1 MKRRNRKADDFP
13 NLFAGAEEETPAAED
28 VSAEENFPESAEEV
42 SSPAGEEAAA
52 EPGGAG
58 DAAQPPAE
66 QAEEPAAQPDAEEPA
81 EAPGLSEREEEAGT
95 EEYSGGEDTRVI
107 EDTTEGGE
115 EGKKYKRGRV
125 KEPMPRKKKIIIGVI
140 AGVLAVAVLVAVV
153 VPVSI
158 FFTNNL
164 TVSSAEDL
172 LAVDWNNLGGKNVY
186 LQKDVT
192 VDGDLEIPSA
202 AVINLNKHSLTVNG
216 ALKITGDVS
225 IGTVSGDSF
234 SGKGGVSVNSLQV
247 NSSGGLQLYADTIVG
262 EGTVAAGVFRTD
274 CALTLN
280 GVLAINAESAYI
292 EGAVTGGENARLV
305 FTGGVADVTGG
316 VQTAMAAENG
326 AYVSVENSAAGIAL
340 DGQSYLVL
348 SGSASSVTGGKG
360 VLALKNFSCSVFTGM
375 ERLGVY
381 VQSCAGGERFEDI
394 DDIFFIEK
402 LDAPAAAQ
410 VDIRGDRIVLT
421 ISDVEHSADADFS
434 YRVTV
439 NDTVFESVS
448 GTELDI
454 TEAVTTAGVYDIL
467 ITAQGNFKTG
477 ENGRYDIDSFTK
489 DVYYIDSN
497 PCGIR
502 YEHTFTLSTPDNLH
516 IDTVDGGITLH
527 FDAVPFADGYN
538 VYINNSQEPVYSEK
552 NEVSIS
558 SDLLNAGSNAIY
570 VQAVSGNEQIH
581 ASSRALIGYV
591 KYEKLATPAV
601 EAPVIS
607 GNEVAVGWTKT
618 DNSPARI
625 FEVVFTY
632 NSAQGGVTSK
642 TVYTTANTITVTLDD
657 LADGSCVSVGVRAL
671 GYGYYLTGDAG
682 TRNAETRKHTERELS
697 RSFY

>member
-13 NLFAGAEEETPAAED
+13 NLFAGAEEETPAADD

-52 EPGGAG
+52 ETGSAG

-81 EAPGLSEREEEAGT
+81 ETPGLSEREEEAAT

-107 EDTTEGGE
+107 EDTSEGGE

-172 LAVDWNNLGGKNVY
+172 LAVDWENLGGKSVY

-216 ALKITGDVS
+216 TLKITGDVS

-305 FTGGVADVTGG
+305 FTGGVANVTGG
-316 VQTAMAAENG
+316 VQTAMAAEGG
-326 AYVSVENSAAGIAL
+326 AYVNVENSAADIAL

-439 NDTVFESVS
+439 NDTVFESVG

-454 TEAVTTAGVYDIL
+454 TKAVTTAGVYDIL
-467 ITAQGNFKTG
+467 ITAQGNFETG

-618 DNSPARI
+618 DNSPARV
-625 FEVVFTY
+625 FEVTFTY
-632 NSAQGGVTSK
+632 NSAQGGVTNK

-657 LADGSCVSVGVRAL
+657 LAEGGVSVGVRAL

-682 TRNAETRKHTERELS
+682 TASGTA
-697 RSFY
+697 

>member
-13 NLFAGAEEETPAAED
+13 NLFAGAEEETSAADD

-42 SSPAGEEAAA
+42 SSPAVEEAAA

-81 EAPGLSEREEEAGT
+81 ETPGLSEREEEAAT

-172 LAVDWNNLGGKNVY
+172 LAVDWDNLGGKNVY

-216 ALKITGDVS
+216 TLKITGDVS

-326 AYVSVENSAAGIAL
+326 AYVSVENSAADIAL

-625 FEVVFTY
+625 FEVTFTY

-657 LADGSCVSVGVRAL
+657 LADGSGVSVGVRAL

-682 TRNAETRKHTERELS
+682 TASGTA
-697 RSFY
+697 

>member
-13 NLFAGAEEETPAAED
+13 NLFAGAEEETPAADD

-42 SSPAGEEAAA
+42 SSPAGEEATA

-58 DAAQPPAE
+58 DAVQPPAE
-66 QAEEPAAQPDAEEPA
+66 QAEEPAAQPDTEEPA
-81 EAPGLSEREEEAGT
+81 ETPGLSEREEEAAT

-107 EDTTEGGE
+107 EDTSEGGE

-216 ALKITGDVS
+216 TLKITGDVS

-326 AYVSVENSAAGIAL
+326 AYVSVENSAADIAL

-439 NDTVFESVS
+439 NDTVFESVG

-454 TEAVTTAGVYDIL
+454 TKAVTTAGVYDIL
-467 ITAQGNFKTG
+467 ITAQGNFETG

-657 LADGSCVSVGVRAL
+657 LAEGSGVSVGVRAL

-682 TRNAETRKHTERELS
+682 TASGTA
-697 RSFY
+697 

>member
-1 MKRRNRKADDFP
+1 M
-13 NLFAGAEEETPAAED
+13 
-28 VSAEENFPESAEEV
+28 
-42 SSPAGEEAAA
+42 
-52 EPGGAG
+52 
-58 DAAQPPAE
+58 
-66 QAEEPAAQPDAEEPA
+66 
-81 EAPGLSEREEEAGT
+81 
-95 EEYSGGEDTRVI
+95 
-107 EDTTEGGE
+107 
-115 EGKKYKRGRV
+115 
-125 KEPMPRKKKIIIGVI
+125 
-140 AGVLAVAVLVAVV
+140 
-153 VPVSI
+153 
-158 FFTNNL
+158 
-164 TVSSAEDL
+164 
-172 LAVDWNNLGGKNVY
+172 
-186 LQKDVT
+186 
-192 VDGDLEIPSA
+192 
-202 AVINLNKHSLTVNG
+202 
-216 ALKITGDVS
+216 
-225 IGTVSGDSF
+225 
-234 SGKGGVSVNSLQV
+234 
-247 NSSGGLQLYADTIVG
+247 
-262 EGTVAAGVFRTD
+262 
-274 CALTLN
+274 
-280 GVLAINAESAYI
+280 
-292 EGAVTGGENARLV
+292 
-305 FTGGVADVTGG
+305 FTGGVANVTGG

-326 AYVSVENSAAGIAL
+326 AYVSVENSAADIAL

-439 NDTVFESVS
+439 NDTVFESVA

-454 TEAVTTAGVYDIL
+454 TKAVTTAGVYDIL
-467 ITAQGNFKTG
+467 ITAQGNFETG

-657 LADGSCVSVGVRAL
+657 LADGSGVSVGVRAL

-682 TRNAETRKHTERELS
+682 TASGTA
-697 RSFY
+697 

>member
-13 NLFAGAEEETPAAED
+13 NLFAGAEEETPAADD

-52 EPGGAG
+52 ETGSAG

-81 EAPGLSEREEEAGT
+81 ETPGLSEREEEAAA

-216 ALKITGDVS
+216 TLKITGDVS

-326 AYVSVENSAAGIAL
+326 AYVSVENSAADIAL

-439 NDTVFESVS
+439 NDTVFESVG

-467 ITAQGNFKTG
+467 ITAQGNFETG

-657 LADGSCVSVGVRAL
+657 LADDGSGVSVGVRAL

-682 TRNAETRKHTERELS
+682 TASGTA
-697 RSFY
+697 

>member
-13 NLFAGAEEETPAAED
+13 NLFAGAEEETPAADD

-42 SSPAGEEAAA
+42 SSPAVEEAAA
-52 EPGGAG
+52 ETGGAG
-58 DAAQPPAE
+58 DAVQPPAE

-81 EAPGLSEREEEAGT
+81 ETPGLSEREEEAAT

-216 ALKITGDVS
+216 TLKITGDVS

-292 EGAVTGGENARLV
+292 EGSVMGGENARLV

-326 AYVSVENSAAGIAL
+326 AYVSVENSAADIAL

-402 LDAPAAAQ
+402 LDTPAAAQ

-454 TEAVTTAGVYDIL
+454 TKAVTTAGVYDIL
-467 ITAQGNFKTG
+467 ITAQGNFETG

-618 DNSPARI
+618 DNSPARV
-625 FEVVFTY
+625 FEVTFTY

-657 LADGSCVSVGVRAL
+657 LAEGSGVSVGVRAL

-682 TRNAETRKHTERELS
+682 TASGTA
-697 RSFY
+697 

>member
-13 NLFAGAEEETPAAED
+13 NLFAGAEEETPAADD

-52 EPGGAG
+52 ETGGAG
-58 DAAQPPAE
+58 DAVQPPAE

-81 EAPGLSEREEEAGT
+81 EAPGLSEREEEAAA

-115 EGKKYKRGRV
+115 EGKKYKSGRV

-172 LAVDWNNLGGKNVY
+172 LAVDWNNLGGKSVY

-216 ALKITGDVS
+216 TLKITGDVS

-305 FTGGVADVTGG
+305 FTGGVANVTGG

-326 AYVSVENSAAGIAL
+326 AYVSVENSAADIAL

-360 VLALKNFSCSVFTGM
+360 VVALKNFSCSVFTGM

-439 NDTVFESVS
+439 NDTVFESVG

-618 DNSPARI
+618 DNSPARV
-625 FEVVFTY
+625 FEVTFTY

-657 LADGSCVSVGVRAL
+657 LAEGSGVSVGVRAL

-682 TRNAETRKHTERELS
+682 TASGTA
-697 RSFY
+697 

>member
-13 NLFAGAEEETPAAED
+13 NLFAGAEEETPAADD

-52 EPGGAG
+52 ETGSAG

-172 LAVDWNNLGGKNVY
+172 LAVDWDNLGGKNVY

-216 ALKITGDVS
+216 TLKITGDVS

-326 AYVSVENSAAGIAL
+326 AYVSVENSAADIAL

-439 NDTVFESVS
+439 NDTVFESVG

-454 TEAVTTAGVYDIL
+454 TKAVTTAGVYDIL

-618 DNSPARI
+618 DNSPARV
-625 FEVVFTY
+625 FEVTFTY

-657 LADGSCVSVGVRAL
+657 LAEGSGVSVGVRAL

-682 TRNAETRKHTERELS
+682 TASGTA
-697 RSFY
+697 

>member
-13 NLFAGAEEETPAAED
+13 NLFAGAEEETPAADD

-52 EPGGAG
+52 EPGSAG
-58 DAAQPPAE
+58 DAVQPPAE

-81 EAPGLSEREEEAGT
+81 EMPGLSEREEEAAT

-172 LAVDWNNLGGKNVY
+172 LAVDWDNLGGKNVY

-216 ALKITGDVS
+216 TLKITGDVS

-247 NSSGGLQLYADTIVG
+247 NSSDGLQLYADTIVG

-326 AYVSVENSAAGIAL
+326 AYVSVENSAADIAL

-439 NDTVFESVS
+439 NDTVFESVG

-454 TEAVTTAGVYDIL
+454 TKAVTTAGVYDIL
-467 ITAQGNFKTG
+467 ITAQGNFETG

-618 DNSPARI
+618 DNSPARV
-625 FEVVFTY
+625 FEVTFTY
-632 NSAQGGVTSK
+632 NSAQGGVTNK

-657 LADGSCVSVGVRAL
+657 LAESSGVSVGVRAL

-682 TRNAETRKHTERELS
+682 TASGTA
-697 RSFY
+697 

>member
-13 NLFAGAEEETPAAED
+13 NLFAGAEEEAPAADD

-52 EPGGAG
+52 ETGGAG
-58 DAAQPPAE
+58 DAVQPPAE

-81 EAPGLSEREEEAGT
+81 ETPGLSEREEEAGT

-115 EGKKYKRGRV
+115 DGKKYKRGRV

-192 VDGDLEIPSA
+192 VDGDLEIPSS

-326 AYVSVENSAAGIAL
+326 AYVSVENSAADIAL

-618 DNSPARI
+618 DNSPARV
-625 FEVVFTY
+625 FEVTFTY

-657 LADGSCVSVGVRAL
+657 LAEGSGVSVGVRAL

-682 TRNAETRKHTERELS
+682 TASGTA
-697 RSFY
+697 

>member
-13 NLFAGAEEETPAAED
+13 NLFAGAEEETPAADD

-81 EAPGLSEREEEAGT
+81 ETPGLSEREEEAGT

-216 ALKITGDVS
+216 TLKITGDVS

-305 FTGGVADVTGG
+305 FTGGVANVTGG

-326 AYVSVENSAAGIAL
+326 AYVSVENSAADIAL

-439 NDTVFESVS
+439 NDTVFESVG

-618 DNSPARI
+618 DNSPARV
-625 FEVVFTY
+625 FEVTFTY

-657 LADGSCVSVGVRAL
+657 LAEGGVSVGVRAL

-682 TRNAETRKHTERELS
+682 TASGTA
-697 RSFY
+697 

>member
-13 NLFAGAEEETPAAED
+13 NLFAGAEEETPAADD

-52 EPGGAG
+52 EPGSAG
-58 DAAQPPAE
+58 DTAQPPAE
-66 QAEEPAAQPDAEEPA
+66 QAEEPAAQPDAEELA
-81 EAPGLSEREEEAGT
+81 ETPGLSEREEEAAT

-107 EDTTEGGE
+107 EDTSEGGE

-216 ALKITGDVS
+216 TLKITGDVS

-305 FTGGVADVTGG
+305 FTGGVANVTGG

-326 AYVSVENSAAGIAL
+326 AYVSVENSAADIAL

-439 NDTVFESVS
+439 NDTVFESVG

-454 TEAVTTAGVYDIL
+454 TKAVTTAGVYDIL

-618 DNSPARI
+618 DNSPARV
-625 FEVVFTY
+625 FEVTFTY
-632 NSAQGGVTSK
+632 NSAQGGVTNK

-657 LADGSCVSVGVRAL
+657 LAEGSGVSVGVRAL

-682 TRNAETRKHTERELS
+682 TASGTA
-697 RSFY
+697 

>member
-13 NLFAGAEEETPAAED
+13 NLFAGAEEETSVADD

-52 EPGGAG
+52 ETGSAG
-58 DAAQPPAE
+58 DAVQPPAE

-81 EAPGLSEREEEAGT
+81 EAPGLSEREEEAAA

-172 LAVDWNNLGGKNVY
+172 LAVDWDNLGGKNVY

-192 VDGDLEIPSA
+192 IDGDLEIPSA

-216 ALKITGDVS
+216 TLKITGDVS

-280 GVLAINAESAYI
+280 GVLAVNAESAYI

-305 FTGGVADVTGG
+305 FTGGVANVTGG

-326 AYVSVENSAAGIAL
+326 AYVSVENSAADIAL

-381 VQSCAGGERFEDI
+381 VQSCTGGERFEDI

-439 NDTVFESVS
+439 NDTVFESVG

-454 TEAVTTAGVYDIL
+454 TKAVTTAGVYDIL
-467 ITAQGNFKTG
+467 ITAQGNFETG

-618 DNSPARI
+618 DNSPARV
-625 FEVVFTY
+625 FEVTFTY
-632 NSAQGGVTSK
+632 NSAQGGVTNK

-657 LADGSCVSVGVRAL
+657 LAEGSGVSVGVRAL

-682 TRNAETRKHTERELS
+682 TAPGTT
-697 RSFY
+697 

>member
-13 NLFAGAEEETPAAED
+13 NLFAGAEEEAPAADD
-28 VSAEENFPESAEEV
+28 VSAEENFPESAEEA

-52 EPGGAG
+52 EPGSAG

-66 QAEEPAAQPDAEEPA
+66 QAEEPAAQPDAEEPV
-81 EAPGLSEREEEAGT
+81 ETPGLSEREEEAAT

-172 LAVDWNNLGGKNVY
+172 LAVDWDNLGGKNVY

-326 AYVSVENSAAGIAL
+326 AYVSVENSAADIAL

-381 VQSCAGGERFEDI
+381 VQSCTGGERFEDI

-467 ITAQGNFKTG
+467 ITAQGNFETG

-618 DNSPARI
+618 DNSPARV
-625 FEVVFTY
+625 FEVTFTY
-632 NSAQGGVTSK
+632 NSAQGGVTNK

-657 LADGSCVSVGVRAL
+657 LAEGSGVSVGVRAL

-682 TRNAETRKHTERELS
+682 TASGTA
-697 RSFY
+697 

>member
-13 NLFAGAEEETPAAED
+13 NLFAGAEEEAPAADD

-52 EPGGAG
+52 ETGGAG
-58 DAAQPPAE
+58 DAVQPPAE

-81 EAPGLSEREEEAGT
+81 EAPGLSEREEEAAT

-107 EDTTEGGE
+107 EDTSEGGE

-216 ALKITGDVS
+216 TLKITGDVS

-326 AYVSVENSAAGIAL
+326 AYVSVENSAADIAL

-454 TEAVTTAGVYDIL
+454 TKAVTTAGVYDIL

-657 LADGSCVSVGVRAL
+657 LAEGSGVSVGVRAL

-682 TRNAETRKHTERELS
+682 TASGTA
-697 RSFY
+697 

>member
-13 NLFAGAEEETPAAED
+13 NLFAGAEEETPAADD

-42 SSPAGEEAAA
+42 SSLAGEEAAA

-58 DAAQPPAE
+58 DVAQPPAE

-81 EAPGLSEREEEAGT
+81 ETPGLSEREEEAGT

-216 ALKITGDVS
+216 TLKITGDVS

-326 AYVSVENSAAGIAL
+326 AYVSVENSAADIAL

-439 NDTVFESVS
+439 NDTVFESVG

-618 DNSPARI
+618 DNSPARV
-625 FEVVFTY
+625 FEVTFTY

-657 LADGSCVSVGVRAL
+657 LADGSGVSVGVRAL

-682 TRNAETRKHTERELS
+682 TPSGTV
-697 RSFY
+697 

>member
-13 NLFAGAEEETPAAED
+13 NLFAGAEEETPAADD

-52 EPGGAG
+52 ETGGAG
-58 DAAQPPAE
+58 DAVQPPAE

-81 EAPGLSEREEEAGT
+81 EAPGLSEREEEAAA

-115 EGKKYKRGRV
+115 EGKKYKSGRV

-216 ALKITGDVS
+216 TLKITGDVS

-305 FTGGVADVTGG
+305 FTGGVANVTGG

-326 AYVSVENSAAGIAL
+326 AYVSVENSAADIAL

-360 VLALKNFSCSVFTGM
+360 VVALKNFSCSVFTGM

-439 NDTVFESVS
+439 NDTVFESVG

-618 DNSPARI
+618 DNSPARV
-625 FEVVFTY
+625 FEVTFTY

-657 LADGSCVSVGVRAL
+657 LAEGSGVSVGVRAL

-682 TRNAETRKHTERELS
+682 TASGTA
-697 RSFY
+697 

>member
-13 NLFAGAEEETPAAED
+13 NLFAGAEEETPAADD

-42 SSPAGEEAAA
+42 SSPAVEEAAA
-52 EPGGAG
+52 ETGGAG
-58 DAAQPPAE
+58 DAVQPPAE

-81 EAPGLSEREEEAGT
+81 ETPGLSEREEEAGT

-192 VDGDLEIPSA
+192 VDGDLEIPSS

-326 AYVSVENSAAGIAL
+326 AYVSVENSAADIAL

-410 VDIRGDRIVLT
+410 VDMRGDRIVLT

-439 NDTVFESVS
+439 NDTVFESVG

-467 ITAQGNFKTG
+467 ITAQGNFETG

-570 VQAVSGNEQIH
+570 VQAESGNEQIH

-618 DNSPARI
+618 DNSPARV
-625 FEVVFTY
+625 FEVTFTY
-632 NSAQGGVTSK
+632 NSAQGGVTNK

-657 LADGSCVSVGVRAL
+657 LAEGGVSVGVRAL

-682 TRNAETRKHTERELS
+682 TASGTA
-697 RSFY
+697 

>member
-13 NLFAGAEEETPAAED
+13 NLFAGAEEEAPAADD

-52 EPGGAG
+52 ETGGAG
-58 DAAQPPAE
+58 DAVQPPAE
-66 QAEEPAAQPDAEEPA
+66 QAEEPAAQPEGEEPA
-81 EAPGLSEREEEAGT
+81 ETPGLSEREEEAGT
-95 EEYSGGEDTRVI
+95 EEYSGGEEARVI

-172 LAVDWNNLGGKNVY
+172 LAVDWNNLGGKNIY

-216 ALKITGDVS
+216 TLKITGDVS

-326 AYVSVENSAAGIAL
+326 AYVSVENSAADIAL

-439 NDTVFESVS
+439 NDTVFESVG

-467 ITAQGNFKTG
+467 ITAQGNFETG

-538 VYINNSQEPVYSEK
+538 VYINNSQEPIYSEK

-657 LADGSCVSVGVRAL
+657 LAEGSSVSVGVRAL

-682 TRNAETRKHTERELS
+682 TASGTA
-697 RSFY
+697 

>member
-13 NLFAGAEEETPAAED
+13 NLFAGAEEETPATGAG
-28 VSAEENFPESAEEV
+28 SREETFPESAGEE

-58 DAAQPPAE
+58 DAVQPPAE

-81 EAPGLSEREEEAGT
+81 ETPGLSEREEEAAT

-172 LAVDWNNLGGKNVY
+172 LAVDWDNLGGKNVY

-216 ALKITGDVS
+216 TLKITGDVS

-305 FTGGVADVTGG
+305 FTGGVANVTGG

-326 AYVSVENSAAGIAL
+326 AYVSVENSAADIAL

-439 NDTVFESVS
+439 NDTVFESVG

-454 TEAVTTAGVYDIL
+454 TKAVTTAGVYDIL
-467 ITAQGNFKTG
+467 ITAQGNFETG

-618 DNSPARI
+618 DNSPARV
-625 FEVVFTY
+625 FEVTFTY
-632 NSAQGGVTSK
+632 NSAQGGVTNK

-657 LADGSCVSVGVRAL
+657 LAEGSGVSVGVRAL

-682 TRNAETRKHTERELS
+682 TASGTA
-697 RSFY
+697 

>member
-1 MKRRNRKADDFP
+1 M
-13 NLFAGAEEETPAAED
+13 
-28 VSAEENFPESAEEV
+28 
-42 SSPAGEEAAA
+42 EA
-52 EPGGAG
+52 
-58 DAAQPPAE
+58 
-66 QAEEPAAQPDAEEPA
+66 
-81 EAPGLSEREEEAGT
+81 ST
-95 EEYSGGEDTRVI
+95 
-107 EDTTEGGE
+107 
-115 EGKKYKRGRV
+115 
-125 KEPMPRKKKIIIGVI
+125 
-140 AGVLAVAVLVAVV
+140 
-153 VPVSI
+153 
-158 FFTNNL
+158 
-164 TVSSAEDL
+164 
-172 LAVDWNNLGGKNVY
+172 W
-186 LQKDVT
+186 
-192 VDGDLEIPSA
+192 
-202 AVINLNKHSLTVNG
+202 
-216 ALKITGDVS
+216 
-225 IGTVSGDSF
+225 
-234 SGKGGVSVNSLQV
+234 
-247 NSSGGLQLYADTIVG
+247 
-262 EGTVAAGVFRTD
+262 
-274 CALTLN
+274 
-280 GVLAINAESAYI
+280 
-292 EGAVTGGENARLV
+292 
-305 FTGGVADVTGG
+305 
-316 VQTAMAAENG
+316 QT
-326 AYVSVENSAAGIAL
+326 
-340 DGQSYLVL
+340 
-348 SGSASSVTGGKG
+348 
-360 VLALKNFSCSVFTGM
+360 
-375 ERLGVY
+375 
-381 VQSCAGGERFEDI
+381 
-394 DDIFFIEK
+394 
-402 LDAPAAAQ
+402 DAPAAAQ

-439 NDTVFESVS
+439 NDTVFESVG

-467 ITAQGNFKTG
+467 ITAQGNFETG

-657 LADGSCVSVGVRAL
+657 LADGSGVSVGVRAL

-682 TRNAETRKHTERELS
+682 TPSGTV
-697 RSFY
+697 

>member
-13 NLFAGAEEETPAAED
+13 NLFAGAEEEAPAADD

-52 EPGGAG
+52 ETGGAG
-58 DAAQPPAE
+58 DAVQPPAE

-81 EAPGLSEREEEAGT
+81 EAPGLSEREEEAAT

-107 EDTTEGGE
+107 EDTSEGGE

-172 LAVDWNNLGGKNVY
+172 LAVDWDNLGGKNVY

-216 ALKITGDVS
+216 TLKITGDVS

-305 FTGGVADVTGG
+305 FTGGVANVTGG

-326 AYVSVENSAAGIAL
+326 AYVSVENSAADIAL

-381 VQSCAGGERFEDI
+381 VQSCTGGERFEDI

-454 TEAVTTAGVYDIL
+454 TKAVTTAGVYDIL

-632 NSAQGGVTSK
+632 NSAQGGVTNK

-657 LADGSCVSVGVRAL
+657 LAEGSGVSVGVRAL

-682 TRNAETRKHTERELS
+682 TASGTA
-697 RSFY
+697 

>member
-13 NLFAGAEEETPAAED
+13 NLFAGAEEETPAADD

-52 EPGGAG
+52 ETGGAG
-58 DAAQPPAE
+58 DAVQPPAE

-81 EAPGLSEREEEAGT
+81 EAPGLSEREEEAAA

-115 EGKKYKRGRV
+115 EGKKYKSGRV

-172 LAVDWNNLGGKNVY
+172 LAVDWNNLGGKSVY

-216 ALKITGDVS
+216 TLKITGDVS

-326 AYVSVENSAAGIAL
+326 AYVSVENSAADIAL

-360 VLALKNFSCSVFTGM
+360 VVALKNFSCSVFTGM

-439 NDTVFESVS
+439 NDTVFESVG

-618 DNSPARI
+618 DNSPARV
-625 FEVVFTY
+625 FEVTFTY

-657 LADGSCVSVGVRAL
+657 LAEGSGVSVGVRAL

-682 TRNAETRKHTERELS
+682 TASGTA
-697 RSFY
+697 

>member
-13 NLFAGAEEETPAAED
+13 NLFAGAEEETPVADD

-42 SSPAGEEAAA
+42 SSTAGEEAAT

-81 EAPGLSEREEEAGT
+81 ETPGLSEREEEAGT

-107 EDTTEGGE
+107 EDTSEGGE

-216 ALKITGDVS
+216 TLKITGDVS

-305 FTGGVADVTGG
+305 FTGGVANVTGG

-326 AYVSVENSAAGIAL
+326 AYVSVENSAADIAL

-454 TEAVTTAGVYDIL
+454 TKAVTTAGVYDIL

-618 DNSPARI
+618 DNSPARV
-625 FEVVFTY
+625 FEVTFTY

-657 LADGSCVSVGVRAL
+657 LAEGSGVSVGVRAL

-682 TRNAETRKHTERELS
+682 TASGTA
-697 RSFY
+697 

>member
-13 NLFAGAEEETPAAED
+13 NLFAGAEEETSVADD

-52 EPGGAG
+52 ETGSAG
-58 DAAQPPAE
+58 DAVQPPAE

-107 EDTTEGGE
+107 EDTSEGGE

-172 LAVDWNNLGGKNVY
+172 LAVDWDNLGGKNIY

-216 ALKITGDVS
+216 TLKITGDVS

-326 AYVSVENSAAGIAL
+326 AYVSVENSAADIAL

-454 TEAVTTAGVYDIL
+454 TKAVTTAGVYDIL
-467 ITAQGNFKTG
+467 ITAQGNFETG

-657 LADGSCVSVGVRAL
+657 LADGSGVSVGVRAL

-682 TRNAETRKHTERELS
+682 TASGTA
-697 RSFY
+697 

>member
-13 NLFAGAEEETPAAED
+13 NLFVGAEEETPAADD

-42 SSPAGEEAAA
+42 SSPAGEEATA

-58 DAAQPPAE
+58 DAVQPPAE

-107 EDTTEGGE
+107 EDTTEGWE

-172 LAVDWNNLGGKNVY
+172 LAVDWDNLGGKNVY

-216 ALKITGDVS
+216 TLKITGDVS

-326 AYVSVENSAAGIAL
+326 AYVSVENSAADIAL

-439 NDTVFESVS
+439 NDTVFESVG

-454 TEAVTTAGVYDIL
+454 TKAVTTAGVYDIL
-467 ITAQGNFKTG
+467 ITAQGNFETG

-657 LADGSCVSVGVRAL
+657 LADGSDVSVGVRAL

-682 TRNAETRKHTERELS
+682 TASGTA
-697 RSFY
+697 

>member
-13 NLFAGAEEETPAAED
+13 NLFAGAEEEAPAADD

-52 EPGGAG
+52 ETGGAG
-58 DAAQPPAE
+58 DAVQPPAE

-81 EAPGLSEREEEAGT
+81 EAPGLSEREEEAAT

-107 EDTTEGGE
+107 EDTSEGGE

-192 VDGDLEIPSA
+192 VDGDLEIPSS

-216 ALKITGDVS
+216 TLKITGDVS

-262 EGTVAAGVFRTD
+262 EGTVAACVFRTD

-326 AYVSVENSAAGIAL
+326 AYVSVENSAADIAL

-454 TEAVTTAGVYDIL
+454 TKAVTTAGVYDIL

-657 LADGSCVSVGVRAL
+657 LAEGSGVSVGVRAL

-682 TRNAETRKHTERELS
+682 TASGTA
-697 RSFY
+697 

>member
-13 NLFAGAEEETPAAED
+13 NLFAGAEEEAPAADD

-52 EPGGAG
+52 ETGSAG
-58 DAAQPPAE
+58 DAVQPPAE
-66 QAEEPAAQPDAEEPA
+66 QAEEPAAQAEGEEPA
-81 EAPGLSEREEEAGT
+81 ETPGLSEREEEAGT
-95 EEYSGGEDTRVI
+95 EEYSGGEDARVI

-216 ALKITGDVS
+216 TLKITGDVS

-305 FTGGVADVTGG
+305 FTGGVANVTGG

-326 AYVSVENSAAGIAL
+326 AYVSVENSAADIAL

-454 TEAVTTAGVYDIL
+454 TKAVTTAGVYDIL
-467 ITAQGNFKTG
+467 ITAQGNFETG

-516 IDTVDGGITLH
+516 IDTVDGGITFH

-618 DNSPARI
+618 DNSPARV
-625 FEVVFTY
+625 FEVTFTY
-632 NSAQGGVTSK
+632 NSAQGGVTNK

-657 LADGSCVSVGVRAL
+657 LAEGSGVSVGVRAL

-682 TRNAETRKHTERELS
+682 TASDTA
-697 RSFY
+697 

>member
-52 EPGGAG
+52 EPGSAG
-58 DAAQPPAE
+58 DAVQPPAE

-81 EAPGLSEREEEAGT
+81 EMPGLSEREEEAAT

-172 LAVDWNNLGGKNVY
+172 LAVDWDNLGGKNVY

-216 ALKITGDVS
+216 TLKITGDVS

-247 NSSGGLQLYADTIVG
+247 NSSDGLQLYADTIVG

-326 AYVSVENSAAGIAL
+326 AYVSVENSAADIAL

-439 NDTVFESVS
+439 NDTVFESVG

-454 TEAVTTAGVYDIL
+454 TKAVTTAGVYDIL
-467 ITAQGNFKTG
+467 ITAQGNFETG

-618 DNSPARI
+618 DNSPARV
-625 FEVVFTY
+625 FEVTFTY
-632 NSAQGGVTSK
+632 NSAQGGVTNK

-657 LADGSCVSVGVRAL
+657 LAESSGVSVGVRAL

-682 TRNAETRKHTERELS
+682 TASGTA
-697 RSFY
+697 

>member
-13 NLFAGAEEETPAAED
+13 NLFAGAEEETPAADD

-52 EPGGAG
+52 ETGGAG
-58 DAAQPPAE
+58 DAVQPPAE

-81 EAPGLSEREEEAGT
+81 EAPGLSEREEEAAA

-115 EGKKYKRGRV
+115 EGKKYKSGRV

-172 LAVDWNNLGGKNVY
+172 LAVDWNNLGGKSVY

-216 ALKITGDVS
+216 TLKITGDVS

-305 FTGGVADVTGG
+305 FTGGVANVTGG

-326 AYVSVENSAAGIAL
+326 AYVSVENSAADIAL

-439 NDTVFESVS
+439 NDTVFESVG

-618 DNSPARI
+618 DNSPARV
-625 FEVVFTY
+625 FEVTFTY

-657 LADGSCVSVGVRAL
+657 LAEGSGVSVGVRAL

-682 TRNAETRKHTERELS
+682 TASGTA
-697 RSFY
+697 

>member
-13 NLFAGAEEETPAAED
+13 NLFAGAEEETPAADD

-52 EPGGAG
+52 ETGGAG
-58 DAAQPPAE
+58 DAVQPPAE

-81 EAPGLSEREEEAGT
+81 ETPGLSELEEEAAT

-216 ALKITGDVS
+216 TLKITGDVS

-326 AYVSVENSAAGIAL
+326 AYVSVENSAADIAL

-454 TEAVTTAGVYDIL
+454 TKAVTTAGVYDIL

-618 DNSPARI
+618 DNSPARV
-625 FEVVFTY
+625 FEVTFTY

-657 LADGSCVSVGVRAL
+657 LAEGSSGVSVGVRAL

-682 TRNAETRKHTERELS
+682 TPSGTV
-697 RSFY
+697 

>member
-13 NLFAGAEEETPAAED
+13 NLFAGAEEETPAADD

-42 SSPAGEEAAA
+42 SSPAVEEAAA
-52 EPGGAG
+52 ETGGAG
-58 DAAQPPAE
+58 DAVQPPAE

-81 EAPGLSEREEEAGT
+81 ETPGLSEREEEAGT

-172 LAVDWNNLGGKNVY
+172 LAVDWDNLGGKNVY

-192 VDGDLEIPSA
+192 VDGDLEIPSS

-326 AYVSVENSAAGIAL
+326 AYVSVENSAADIAL

-410 VDIRGDRIVLT
+410 VDMRGDRIVLT

-439 NDTVFESVS
+439 NDTVFESVG

-467 ITAQGNFKTG
+467 ITAQGNFETG

-570 VQAVSGNEQIH
+570 VQAESGNEQIH

-618 DNSPARI
+618 DNSPARV
-625 FEVVFTY
+625 FEVTFTY
-632 NSAQGGVTSK
+632 NSAQGGVTNK

-657 LADGSCVSVGVRAL
+657 LAEGGVSVGVRAL

-682 TRNAETRKHTERELS
+682 TASGTA
-697 RSFY
+697 

>member
-13 NLFAGAEEETPAAED
+13 NLFAGAEEETPTADD

-52 EPGGAG
+52 ETGGAG
-58 DAAQPPAE
+58 DAVQPPAE

-81 EAPGLSEREEEAGT
+81 ETPGLSEREEEAAA

-107 EDTTEGGE
+107 EDTSEGGE

-172 LAVDWNNLGGKNVY
+172 LAVDWDNLGGKNVY

-216 ALKITGDVS
+216 TLKITGDVS

-305 FTGGVADVTGG
+305 FTGGVANVTGG

-326 AYVSVENSAAGIAL
+326 AYVSVENSAADIAL

-439 NDTVFESVS
+439 NDTVFESVG

-454 TEAVTTAGVYDIL
+454 TKAVTTAGVYDIL
-467 ITAQGNFKTG
+467 ITAQGNFETG

-642 TVYTTANTITVTLDD
+642 TVCTTANTITVTLDD
-657 LADGSCVSVGVRAL
+657 LADGSVVSVGVRAL

-682 TRNAETRKHTERELS
+682 TASGTA
-697 RSFY
+697 

>member
-13 NLFAGAEEETPAAED
+13 NLFAGAEEEAPAADD

-52 EPGGAG
+52 ETGGAG
-58 DAAQPPAE
+58 DAVQPPAE

-81 EAPGLSEREEEAGT
+81 ETPGLSEREEEAAT

-107 EDTTEGGE
+107 EDTSEGGE

-216 ALKITGDVS
+216 TLKITGDVS

-305 FTGGVADVTGG
+305 FTGGVANVTGG

-326 AYVSVENSAAGIAL
+326 AYVSVENSAADIAL

-454 TEAVTTAGVYDIL
+454 TKAVTTAGVYDIL

-657 LADGSCVSVGVRAL
+657 LAEGSGVSVGVRAL

-682 TRNAETRKHTERELS
+682 TASGTA
-697 RSFY
+697 

>member
-13 NLFAGAEEETPAAED
+13 NLFAGSEEETPVADD

-81 EAPGLSEREEEAGT
+81 ETPGLSEREEEAGT

-216 ALKITGDVS
+216 TLKITGDVS

-326 AYVSVENSAAGIAL
+326 AYVSVENSAADIAL

-497 PCGIR
+497 LCGIR

-581 ASSRALIGYV
+581 ASSRALVGYV

-618 DNSPARI
+618 DNSPARV
-625 FEVVFTY
+625 FEVTFTY

-657 LADGSCVSVGVRAL
+657 LAEGSGVSVGVRAL

-682 TRNAETRKHTERELS
+682 TASGTA
-697 RSFY
+697 

>member
-13 NLFAGAEEETPAAED
+13 NLFAGAEEEAPAADD

-52 EPGGAG
+52 ETGSAG

-81 EAPGLSEREEEAGT
+81 EAPGLSEREEEAAT

-107 EDTTEGGE
+107 EDTSEGGE

-172 LAVDWNNLGGKNVY
+172 LAVDWDNLGGKNVY

-216 ALKITGDVS
+216 TLKITGDVS

-305 FTGGVADVTGG
+305 FTGGVANVTGG

-326 AYVSVENSAAGIAL
+326 AYVSVENSAADIAL

-381 VQSCAGGERFEDI
+381 VQSCTGGERFEDI

-454 TEAVTTAGVYDIL
+454 TKAVTTAGVYDIL

-632 NSAQGGVTSK
+632 NSAQGGVTNK

-657 LADGSCVSVGVRAL
+657 LAEGSGVSVGVRAL

-682 TRNAETRKHTERELS
+682 TASGTA
-697 RSFY
+697 